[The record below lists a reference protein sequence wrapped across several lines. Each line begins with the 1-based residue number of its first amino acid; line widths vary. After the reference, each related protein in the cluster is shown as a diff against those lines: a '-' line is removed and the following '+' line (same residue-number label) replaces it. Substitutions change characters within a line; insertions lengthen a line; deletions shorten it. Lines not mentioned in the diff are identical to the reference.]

1 MGSCFSNCSIMGNSK
16 KTQSLI
22 IANEV
27 MSYLK
32 DLIRE
37 LNFKLPISFDIW
49 RFHISKEAET
59 YMVDSISSLLFDF
72 YKKNKISVYNQIGFY
87 EIYLSVH
94 LAYAIVSKM
103 LDPTYTF
110 GIVDGV
116 PIDQIMWKKPQLKK
130 KVMLDFVNVFYHFP
144 DLQIIATTKNT
155 SEHILLN
162 KKMTTILKKTLDSL
176 NMYEIIAHCHN
187 TFVESSNKKT
197 NETQALLKNNM

>member
-16 KTQSLI
+16 KRQSLI

-27 MSYLK
+27 MNHLK

-59 YMVDSISSLLFDF
+59 YMLDSISSFLYDF
-72 YKKNKISVYNQIGFY
+72 YKKNKISVYNQTGFY

-94 LAYAIVSKM
+94 LAYAIISKM

-130 KVMLDFVNVFYHFP
+130 DNMLDFVNVFYIFP
-144 DLQIIATTKNT
+144 DLHIMATTKNT

-176 NMYEIIAHCHN
+176 NMSEIIVCCHN
-187 TFVESSNKKT
+187 TFVDLIAKKN
-197 NETQALLKNNM
+197 NETQVLLKNNM